1 MNHTITV
8 PILIKMMLSI
18 ASGLCHL
25 HMPID
30 STNGKVAL
38 AHRDLKTKNILV
50 KKDLSCCIADLGLA
64 VKEVRN
70 RPKSRKDLL
79 QTGQEQVVIDIQEN
93 NRVGTQR
100 YMAPEVLDGTLN
112 KRSFE
117 SFKAADIYALGLVYW
132 EILRRCRINPTG
144 NVFLNEV
151 YFSMLIL

>member
-1 MNHTITV
+1 M
-8 PILIKMMLSI
+8 
-18 ASGLCHL
+18 
-25 HMPID
+25 
-30 STNGKVAL
+30 AL

-50 KKDLSCCIADLGLA
+50 RKDLSCCIADLGLA

-79 QTGQEQVVIDIQEN
+79 LPHQDQVVIDIQEN
-93 NRVGTQR
+93 SRVGTQR

-132 EILRRCRINPTG
+132 EILRRCRISPNG
-144 NVFLNEV
+144 NFL
-151 YFSMLIL
+151 FSKFLLIQLYLFYRK

>member
-1 MNHTITV
+1 
-8 PILIKMMLSI
+8 MLFSF
-18 ASGLCHL
+18 L
-25 HMPID
+25 
-30 STNGKVAL
+30 GKVAI

-70 RPKSRKDLL
+70 RPTIRKELSDA
-79 QTGQEQVVIDIQEN
+79 QQEHVVIDIQEN

-132 EILRRCRINPTG
+132 EILRRCRISPSG
-144 NVFLNEV
+144 RFKC
-151 YFSMLIL
+151 SC